1 MALAT
6 EMPVEAQGLSVAYP
20 GPFGPVT
27 VLHGIDLALA
37 VGERLGLV
45 GESGSG
51 KSTVALALAALL
63 PPGARVTAERLAVA
77 GEDPRALPA
86 KALKRYRGGSVG
98 MVFQD
103 PMTSLNPV
111 RTVGSIL
118 MESVRRHT
126 GCDAQAARAKA
137 LAALTA
143 VGIPA
148 PEARLAAYPHQLSGG
163 LRQRC
168 VIALALVNDPRV
180 IVADEPTTALDAT
193 TQAQILDLLRQRSEG
208 RALILITHNLGAAAD
223 LTDRIAVMYAGRV
236 VETGPTAAV
245 LAAPRH
251 PYTAGLLA
259 AVPRLGLGRVPPKP
273 IPGAPPRP
281 DELDGGCP
289 FAPRCDRRTARCGE
303 MPPLSGHGHAAAC
316 WHPLE
321 GGA

>member
-1 MALAT
+1 ML
-6 EMPVEAQGLSVAYP
+6 VEARGLSVAYP
-20 GPFGPVT
+20 GPFGPVE
-27 VLHGIDLALA
+27 VLHGIDLAL
-37 VGERLGLV
+37 VPGERLGLV

-63 PPGARVTAERLAVA
+63 PPGARVAAERLAVA
-77 GEDPRALPA
+77 GDDPRALSA
-86 KALKRYRGGSVG
+86 RDLKRYRGGSVG

-111 RTVGSIL
+111 RTIGSIL

-126 GCDAQAARAKA
+126 GCGTGEARDRA

-168 VIALALVNDPRV
+168 VIALALVNDPKV

-193 TQAQILDLLRQRSEG
+193 TQAQILDLLRRRSEG

-223 LTDRIAVMYAGRV
+223 LTDRIAVMYAGRI
-236 VETGPTAAV
+236 VEVGPTADV
-245 LAAPRH
+245 LAGPRH
-251 PYTAGLLA
+251 PYTVGLLA

-281 DELDGGCP
+281 GELDEGCP
-289 FAPRCDRRTARCGE
+289 FAPRCARRTDRCAAA
-303 MPPLSGHGHAAAC
+303 PPLTGEGRAVAC

-321 GGA
+321 GAA